1 MGYGYIPGLCVI
13 RHIKGSNS
21 LFLYAFHTAEIMTRT
36 DTDVK
41 VFEIVRSRSTNTKS
55 TLCLG
60 GIKYSDGFDYCAK
73 GWINW
78 CKIWYEDLG
87 GENAKTLAAWTHEIW
102 RMEYCGSSRYRLA
115 GDTSKKSNASFIC
128 NNVLRQKIQYN
139 NVYDASGG
147 WHSMAAYVVE
157 NERVYK
163 AMPVQWRTIIKKVK
177 VNAKEKNGTSN
188 VVTSETYLYPPAR
201 VEMDG
206 TTDTLFTGE
215 GYHIPWFVSNAT
227 RVKFLELYVEYNP
240 TIYTDNTDPTQL
252 TSNHVKEGDFW
263 LNNNVYYRYISDE
276 KWVTR
281 HERYLADS
289 KKAIGNGYWMS
300 ASYYTERTHNQNA
313 AAWILA
319 VSEEGYTLKSLA
331 VQDAVNQ
338 VICFS
343 L

>member
-1 MGYGYIPGLCVI
+1 
-13 RHIKGSNS
+13 
-21 LFLYAFHTAEIMTRT
+21 
-36 DTDVK
+36 
-41 VFEIVRSRSTNTKS
+41 
-55 TLCLG
+55 
-60 GIKYSDGFDYCAK
+60 
-73 GWINW
+73 
-78 CKIWYEDLG
+78 
-87 GENAKTLAAWTHEIW
+87 
-102 RMEYCGSSRYRLA
+102 
-115 GDTSKKSNASFIC
+115 
-128 NNVLRQKIQYN
+128 
-139 NVYDASGG
+139 
-147 WHSMAAYVVE
+147 MAAYVVE

-206 TTDTLFTGE
+206 TTDTLFTGG

-289 KKAIGNGYWMS
+289 QKAIGNGYWMS

-313 AAWILA
+313 AAWILV
-319 VSEEGYTLKSLA
+319 VSEEGSTLGSLA
-331 VQDAVNQ
+331 VQNAVNQ